1 MASRAE
7 TSERRTRKRESV
19 ERCRDEGRRAEDSR
33 VRVMCIGRDARIN
46 NSRVISRALL
56 SDISACISTRLH
68 SPSFDRERRSEK
80 ASLVYAEY
88 VTVLTR

>member
-7 TSERRTRKRESV
+7 TSERRTRNESV
-19 ERCRDEGRRAEDSR
+19 EREGWRVCRAEDSR

-56 SDISACISTRLH
+56 SDISTRLH
-68 SPSFDRERRSEK
+68 SPRIANEEAK
-80 ASLVYAEY
+80 ASLVYAEC